1 MSESSSED
9 EHSNMIESSSEEE
22 ESIKCHINKQRLAN
36 AVAMIKTLK
45 SAATEFAWGE
55 EIAGIDGLMKTLHV
69 ESLGDIPV
77 PVSTQVLN
85 QCGNLV
91 YKRRSL

>member
-1 MSESSSED
+1 
-9 EHSNMIESSSEEE
+9 
-22 ESIKCHINKQRLAN
+22 
-36 AVAMIKTLK
+36 MIKTLK